1 MLPEPNRRGH
11 PIYELMIG
19 VGSMQEP
26 IGAVLATV
34 AESIGFTGEGMRLLI
49 GSLGMVLLAVS
60 FSKSKEVYSGK
71 LAAAGWIMLGLFI
84 YLLSEYY
91 VKIGDPV
98 LVLMTAGAL
107 PGGFILA
114 YLEAA
119 RLQTLSSETRE
130 SIIWFRGM
138 VAWSMIPYHIVYSIP
153 YLNVAFVML
162 TAHSAEWMLEFAG
175 LGAYTMGEVMVDL
188 NGGGEIPLSEWDGNM
203 FLLTA
208 PLGDG
213 GFFIPM
219 YHATGE
225 EVNIGFIL
233 SCSGLQSMI
242 IFVGA
247 IVALRTV
254 PWNRRARGL
263 LIALPTIHILNTFRN
278 AGIVWLTDEYRN
290 WDFLGLSMFDF
301 THSYAAKAASLF
313 AMFLMAIA
321 LFDLLPELH
330 RNIMRLLPRQL
341 RGATKSEASTG
352 S

>member
-1 MLPEPNRRGH
+1 MNRRGH
-11 PIYELMIG
+11 PIYELMTG
-19 VGSMQEP
+19 VASMQEP
-26 IGAVLATV
+26 IGATLSAL
-34 AESIGFTGEGMRLLI
+34 AESIGISGEGLRLII
-49 GSLGMVLLAVS
+49 GVIGMTLLAIS
-60 FSKSKEVYSGK
+60 FAKSSEYYANR
-71 LAAAGWIMLGLFI
+71 LAAAGWVMLGLFI

-98 LVLMTAGAL
+98 LILMTAAAL
-107 PGGFILA
+107 PGGAILA
-114 YLEAA
+114 YFEAA
-119 RLQTLSSETRE
+119 RHDSLHPETSQ
-130 SIIWFRGM
+130 SIVWFRGM
-138 VAWSMIPYHIVYSIP
+138 VAWSMIPYHVVYSIP
-153 YLNVAFVML
+153 YLNIAFVML

-188 NGGGEIPLSEWDGNM
+188 NGAGEVPLSEWDGNM
-203 FLLTA
+203 WLLTQ

-242 IFVGA
+242 IFFGA
-247 IVALRTV
+247 IVALQTV
-254 PWNRRARGL
+254 SWNRRIRGL
-263 LIALPTIHILNTFRN
+263 LISVPTIHILNTFRN
-278 AGIVWLTDEYRN
+278 AGIVWLSDTYRT
-290 WDFLGLSMFDF
+290 WEFMGMGMFDF
-301 THSYAAKAASLF
+301 AHSYAAKVASLF

-330 RNIMRLLPRQL
+330 KNILRLLPKPL
-341 RGATKSEASTG
+341 RGTETTNSPS

>member
-71 LAAAGWIMLGLFI
+71 LAAAGWILLGLFI

-162 TAHSAEWMLEFAG
+162 TAHSAL
-175 LGAYTMGEVMVDL
+175 
-188 NGGGEIPLSEWDGNM
+188 
-203 FLLTA
+203 
-208 PLGDG
+208 
-213 GFFIPM
+213 
-219 YHATGE
+219 
-225 EVNIGFIL
+225 
-233 SCSGLQSMI
+233 
-242 IFVGA
+242 
-247 IVALRTV
+247 
-254 PWNRRARGL
+254 
-263 LIALPTIHILNTFRN
+263 
-278 AGIVWLTDEYRN
+278 
-290 WDFLGLSMFDF
+290 
-301 THSYAAKAASLF
+301 
-313 AMFLMAIA
+313 
-321 LFDLLPELH
+321 
-330 RNIMRLLPRQL
+330 
-341 RGATKSEASTG
+341 
-352 S
+352 

>member
-1 MLPEPNRRGH
+1 ME
-11 PIYELMIG
+11 
-19 VGSMQEP
+19 EP
-26 IGAVLATV
+26 IGAALAAL
-34 AESIGFTGEGMRLLI
+34 AEAVGLDAEGIRLLI
-49 GSLGMVLLAVS
+49 GFIGMALLALS
-60 FSKSKEVYSGK
+60 FAKSNEAYSNR
-71 LAAAGWIMLGLFI
+71 LAAAGWVMLGLFI

-98 LVLMTAGAL
+98 LILMTAAAL
-107 PGGFILA
+107 PGGAMLA
-114 YLEAA
+114 YYEAA
-119 RLQTLSSETRE
+119 RHDSLAPETSE

-138 VAWSMIPYHIVYSIP
+138 VAWSMIPYHVVYSIP
-153 YLNVAFVML
+153 YLNIAFVML

-175 LGAYTMGEVMVDL
+175 LGAYTMGDVMVDL
-188 NGGGEIPLSEWDGNM
+188 HGGGEVPLSEWEGSM
-203 FLLTA
+203 FLLTQ

-254 PWNRRARGL
+254 PWNRRIRGL
-263 LIALPTIHILNTFRN
+263 LISVPTIHILNTFRN
-278 AGIVWLTDEYRN
+278 AGIVWLSDTYRT
-290 WDFLGLSMFDF
+290 WDFMGLSMFDF

-330 RNIMRLLPRQL
+330 RNILRLLPKRFS
-341 RGATKSEASTG
+341 GAVGQSSATT
-352 S
+352 

>member
-1 MLPEPNRRGH
+1 
-11 PIYELMIG
+11 
-19 VGSMQEP
+19 MQEP
-26 IGAVLATV
+26 IGVALGTL
-34 AESIGFTGEGMRLLI
+34 AESIGLTGEGLRLVI
-49 GSLGMVLLAVS
+49 GLLGMSLLAIS
-60 FSKSKEVYSGK
+60 FAKSSEPIANR
-71 LAAAGWIMLGLFI
+71 LAAAGWFLLGLFI

-98 LVLMTAGAL
+98 LILMTAAAL
-107 PGGFILA
+107 PGGALLA
-114 YLEAA
+114 YIEAA
-119 RLQTLSSETRE
+119 RHDSLAPETSE
-130 SIIWFRGM
+130 SLIWFRGM
-138 VAWSMIPYHIVYSIP
+138 VAWSMIPYHVVYSIP
-153 YLNVAFVML
+153 YLNIAFVML

-188 NGGGEIPLSEWDGNM
+188 HGAGEVPLSEWDGNM
-203 FLLTA
+203 WVLTQ

-247 IVALRTV
+247 IVALQTV
-254 PWNRRARGL
+254 SWNRRLRGL
-263 LIALPTIHILNTFRN
+263 LISVPTIHILNTFRN
-278 AGIVWLTDEYRN
+278 AGIVWLSDTYQT
-290 WDFLGLSMFDF
+290 WQFMGLSMFDF
-301 THSYAAKAASLF
+301 AHSYAAKVASLF

-330 RNIMRLLPRQL
+330 RNILRLLPRQL
-341 RGATKSEASTG
+341 RGNASAD
-352 S
+352 SSASSSN